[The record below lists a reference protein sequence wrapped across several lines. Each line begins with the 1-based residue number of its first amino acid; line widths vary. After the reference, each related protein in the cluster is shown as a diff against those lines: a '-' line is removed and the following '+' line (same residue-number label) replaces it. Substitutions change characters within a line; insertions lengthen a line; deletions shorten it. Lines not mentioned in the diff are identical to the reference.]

1 MIPDKLLQL
10 LNEFTSSAQWSV
22 LREYLEQRQAAL
34 DKELRT
40 AEGTQLLK
48 LQGKSVLVTELL
60 SLRETVINEYKSR
73 KAAHD

>member
-10 LNEFTSSAQWSV
+10 LNEFTSSAQWPV
-22 LREYLEQRQAAL
+22 LREYLEQRQSTL

-40 AEGTQLLK
+40 AEGMQLLRS
-48 LQGKSVLVTELL
+48 QGKAMLITELL